1 MHFERHALFWT
12 AAALLFAYIVQ
23 LIAPALVPFVI
34 GLTLAYFLAPVV
46 DWMARAGIP
55 RWVSAI
61 ILLAAITCVIG
72 LVFVFVVPILVQQ
85 AMGLI
90 EAAPRELARLGD
102 RVEALA
108 RDHLGYRYPQAENA
122 VRSALESVSTSA
134 PAIIGTFVQEIWK
147 QSSAAVNFF
156 TILLITPVVFFYV
169 VVDWPKMIAKIDSW
183 LPRDGADQIRG
194 LFIDIDSRISAFI
207 RGQGLVCIL
216 LALFYSISLT
226 LAGLDYGLLVGSL
239 TGLAAFIPI
248 FGWALGALTTMIIA
262 FIQYWPDIT
271 HILIIVGILL
281 AGEALESAILSP
293 YIIGSE
299 VGLHPVWVIFAL
311 MAFSYLFGFLGLLVA
326 VPVSAAI
333 GVLVRFAL
341 RSYLESSIYRGEVDL
356 TLKDKP

>member
-1 MHFERHALFWT
+1 MYFERHALFWT
-12 AAALLFAYIVQ
+12 ATALLFAFIVQ
-23 LIAPALVPFVI
+23 AIAPALVPFVI

-46 DWMARAGIP
+46 DWMSRAGIP

-61 ILLAAITCVIG
+61 ILLTVMTLIIT
-72 LVFVFVVPILVQQ
+72 LALLFVVPILVQQ
-85 AMGLI
+85 AAGLF
-90 EAAPRELARLGD
+90 EAAPREIARLRVWIEELARENLGT
-102 RVEALA
+102 
-108 RDHLGYRYPQAENA
+108 RYPQAEAA
-122 VRSALESVSTSA
+122 VRSAVSSFADSVPSLL
-134 PAIIGTFVQEIWK
+134 GTFAQELWK
-147 QSSAAVNFF
+147 QSTAAVNFF
-156 TILLITPVVFFYV
+156 TVILITPVVFFYV
-169 VVDWPKMIAKIDSW
+169 VVDWPKMVAKIDSW

-216 LALFYSISLT
+216 LALFYAISLT

-262 FIQYWPDIT
+262 FIQFWPDIT

-311 MAFSYLFGFLGLLVA
+311 LTFSYLFGFLGLLVA

-341 RSYLESSIYRGEVDL
+341 RSYLESSLYQGEVEM
-356 TLKDKP
+356 TMKDKP